1 MIQVIMFKTNQQR
14 KETMDICLECG
25 EDLKLDSYDFS
36 YCDNNDCEKSKPN
49 EIDPIGHL
57 EQQNLI
63 NQQMDNT

>member
-1 MIQVIMFKTNQQR
+1 
-14 KETMDICLECG
+14 MDICLECG
-25 EDLKLDSYDFS
+25 ENLKLDSYDFS